1 MTDTPIRTLLVA
13 NRGEIAARIMRT
25 ARRMGIRSVAV
36 YADPDRKAP
45 FVQAADEAV
54 YLGPAEAS
62 QSYLNIDAIMAAA
75 RETVA
80 DAIHPGYGFLSENT
94 ELAAACAEQGIHFIG
109 PPASAIRAMGSKS
122 AAKALVASADVPL
135 VPGYHGDEQSDDHLR
150 REAEKTGY
158 PLLIKASA
166 GGGGKG
172 MRVVRGPDELD
183 EAIASARREA
193 ESGFGDPHL
202 LLERYLENPRHVEV
216 QVLFDRHGTGC
227 YLFDRDCS
235 VQRRHQ
241 KIIEE
246 APAPGVAESVRQ
258 AMGEAAVR
266 CGEAIGYTGAG
277 TVEFLY
283 EPGGHFYF
291 MEMNT
296 RLQVEHPVTEMI
308 TGLDLVEWQLR
319 VAANEP
325 LPWAQH
331 ELSRHGHAMEARVY
345 AEDPDNGFLPATGT
359 LQHLDEPPES
369 DHLRIDT
376 GVAEGLAITPWYDPM
391 LAKVISWGPDRE
403 IARHRL
409 SGALIRYRALGVT
422 LNTGFVRSVLEHPAF
437 VAGDLTTHFIEQYEH
452 ALHASP
458 FTVEQ
463 QQALTWL
470 SWYQRTATAPG
481 TDPWSFGDAFRLGG
495 PREQTCELR
504 IGQTDARLT
513 YEWIGRGRAQVSAS
527 GDSHAQ
533 TLSWRPGVSPGE
545 VIVSLGQG
553 EVVLA
558 SCRHGEKLGVFA
570 DAYYWTAL
578 VNHPEEQ
585 KDAGGADDVLQAPM
599 HGRVTDVPGTGGTW
613 VEAGTALVIMEAMK
627 MEHTLRAPTSGTVAA
642 IHCVTGDAVSAGQ
655 ELVAFEPDQEVCE

>member
-1 MTDTPIRTLLVA
+1 MTETPIRTLLVA
-13 NRGEIAARIMRT
+13 NRGEIAHRIMRT
-25 ARRMGIRSVAV
+25 ARRMGVHTVAV
-36 YADPDRKAP
+36 FSDPDHDAP
-45 FVQAADEAV
+45 FVLAADEAV
-54 YLGPAEAS
+54 RIGPAEAS
-62 QSYLNIDAIMAAA
+62 QSYLNVDAIIKAA
-75 RETVA
+75 RDTGA

-94 ELAAACAEQGIHFIG
+94 DLAAACANHGIHFIG

-122 AAKALVASADVPL
+122 AAKALVAEADVPL
-135 VPGYHGDEQSDDHLR
+135 VPGYHGDEQSDERLR
-150 REAEKTGY
+150 AEADNTGY

-216 QVLFDRHGTGC
+216 QVLFDRHGAGR

-246 APAPGVAESVRQ
+246 APAPGLSDSVRQ
-258 AMGEAAVR
+258 AMGEAAIR
-266 CGEAIGYTGAG
+266 CGVAIGYTGAG

-325 LPWAQH
+325 LPWAQAD
-331 ELSRHGHAMEARVY
+331 LSRDGHAMEARVY

-359 LQHLDEPPES
+359 LYRLQEPQET
-369 DHLRIDT
+369 DWLRVDS
-376 GVAEGLAITPWYDPM
+376 GVAEGLSITPWYDPM
-391 LAKVISWGPDRE
+391 LAKVIAWGPDRE
-403 IARHRL
+403 TARRRL
-409 SGALIRYRALGVT
+409 SDALIRYRAQGVT
-422 LNTGFVRSVLEHPAF
+422 LNTGFVHRVLSHSAF
-437 VAGDLTTHFIEQYEH
+437 ARADLTTHFIEQYEDS
-452 ALHASP
+452 LHATP
-458 FTVEQ
+458 FTDDE

-470 SWYQRTATAPG
+470 AWYQRTAATPDA
-481 TDPWSFGDAFRLGG
+481 DPWSFADAFRLGG
-495 PREQTCELR
+495 PREQPCELS
-504 IGQTDARLT
+504 IGQTDRRLN
-513 YEWIGRGRAQVSAS
+513 YELQAPGRAVLHLDA
-527 GDSHAQ
+527 DRPVQ
-533 TLSWRPGVSPGE
+533 TIRWRPGANADE
-545 VIVSLGQG
+545 TIVSLGG
-553 EVVLA
+553 RDVVLA
-558 SCRHGEKLGVFA
+558 SCAHGEQLGVFA
-570 DAYYWTAL
+570 NANHWTAL

-585 KDAGGADDVLQAPM
+585 KESDGQDNALHAPM
-599 HGRVTDVPGTGGTW
+599 HGRITDVPGTANVW
-613 VEAGTALVIMEAMK
+613 VEAGTALVVMEAMK
-627 MEHTLRAPTSGTVAA
+627 MEHTLRAPANGTVAA
-642 IHCVTGDAVSAGQ
+642 IHCGMGDSVGAGQ
-655 ELVAFEPDQEVCE
+655 ELVAFEPDQETSE

>member
-36 YADPDRKAP
+36 YADPDRQAP
-45 FVQAADEAV
+45 FVLEADEAV

-62 QSYLNIDAIMAAA
+62 QSYLNIDAVMAAA
-75 RETVA
+75 RETGA

-94 ELAAACAEQGIHFIG
+94 DMAAACAEHGIHFIG

-150 REAEKTGY
+150 AEAEKTGY

-172 MRVVRGPDELD
+172 MRVVRGPEELD

-216 QVLFDRHGTGC
+216 QVLFDRHGAGR

-241 KIIEE
+241 KIVEE
-246 APAPGVAESVRQ
+246 APAPGVPESVRQ

-319 VAANEP
+319 VAANET
-325 LPWAQH
+325 LPWAQD
-331 ELSRHGHAMEARVY
+331 ELTHSGHAMEARVY

-359 LQHLDEPPES
+359 LHRLDEPPES
-369 DHLRIDT
+369 DHLRIDS

-391 LAKVISWGPDRE
+391 LAKVIAWGPDRE
-403 IARHRL
+403 TARRRL
-409 SGALIRYRALGVT
+409 SSALIRYRALGVT
-422 LNTGFVRSVLEHPAF
+422 LNTGFVRAVLEHPAF
-437 VAGDLTTHFIEQYEH
+437 IAGDLTTHFIEQYEE
-452 ALHASP
+452 ALHATR
-458 FTVEQ
+458 FDAAE

-470 SWYQRTATAPG
+470 AWYQREATAADR
-481 TDPWSFGDAFRLGG
+481 DPWSLGDAFRLGG
-495 PREQTCELR
+495 PREQPCELR
-504 IGQTDARLT
+504 IGQTDAHLS
-513 YEWIGRGRAQVSAS
+513 YELSHDRRAVVRTGS
-527 GDSHAQ
+527 DSQA
-533 TLSWRPGVSPGE
+533 LRWRPGPSPGE
-545 VIVSLGQG
+545 VIVALGRR

-558 SCRHGEKLGVFA
+558 SCRHGERLGVFA
-570 DAYYWTAL
+570 DACHWTAL

-585 KDAGGADDVLQAPM
+585 KEAGGHDDALYAPM
-599 HGRVTDVPGTGGTW
+599 HGRIIDVPGTAGAW

-627 MEHTLRAPTSGTVAA
+627 MEHTLRAPANGTVAA
-642 IHCVTGDAVSAGQ
+642 IYCGTGDAVSAGQ
-655 ELVAFEPDQEVCE
+655 ELVAFEPDQETDA

>member
-1 MTDTPIRTLLVA
+1 MSDASIRTLLVA

-25 ARRMGIRSVAV
+25 ARRMGVRSVAV
-36 YADPDRKAP
+36 YAEPDRQAP
-45 FVQAADEAV
+45 FVLEADEAV
-54 YLGPAEAS
+54 AIGPAEAS

-75 RETVA
+75 RETGA

-109 PPASAIRAMGSKS
+109 PPASAIQAMGSKS

-150 REAEKTGY
+150 SEAQKTGY

-172 MRVVRGPDELD
+172 MRVVRGVDELD

-216 QVLFDRHGTGC
+216 QVLFDRHGRGR

-246 APAPGVAESVRQ
+246 APAPGVPESVRQ

-283 EPGGHFYF
+283 EPDGHFYF

-325 LPWAQH
+325 LPWAQGD
-331 ELSRHGHAMEARVY
+331 LSRNGHAMEARVY
-345 AEDPDNGFLPATGT
+345 AEDPEQGFLPATGT
-359 LQHLDEPPES
+359 LHHLEEPPES
-369 DHLRIDT
+369 GHLRVDT
-376 GVAEGLAITPWYDPM
+376 GVAQGLAITPWYDPM
-391 LAKVISWGPDRE
+391 LAKVITWGPDRE
-403 IARHRL
+403 TARNRL
-409 SGALIRYRALGVT
+409 SGALIRYRAMGVT
-422 LNTGFVRSVLEHPAF
+422 LNTSFVRTVLEHPAF
-437 VAGDLTTHFIEQYEH
+437 VAGDFTTHFIEQYED

-458 FTVEQ
+458 FTGEEQ
-463 QQALTWL
+463 QVLTWL
-470 SWYQRTATAPG
+470 AWYQRTAAAPDS
-481 TDPWSFGDAFRLGG
+481 DPWSFGDAFRLGG
-495 PREQTCELR
+495 PREQPCELR
-504 IGQTDARLT
+504 IGQTDTRLT
-513 YEWIGRGRAQVSAS
+513 YELTGRRRALVRANS
-527 GDSHAQ
+527 DSHTQ
-533 TLSWRPGVSPGE
+533 DLRWRPGVQPGE
-545 VIVSLGQG
+545 VIVALGQR

-570 DAYYWTAL
+570 DAYHWTAL

-585 KDAGGADDVLQAPM
+585 KDASEGDGALQAPM
-599 HGRVTDVPGTGGTW
+599 HGRITDVPGTAGTW

-627 MEHTLRAPTSGTVAA
+627 MEHTLRAPANGFVAA
-642 IHCVTGDAVSAGQ
+642 IHHNTGDSVSAGQ
-655 ELVAFEPDQEVCE
+655 ELVAFEPDQETGE